1 MSLSFGRVRATM
13 LYLTLGMRISLICQ
27 LATCRTNMHV
37 ATGWPNA
44 RNMLRPTMLRSDAFK
59 CCDRLAGAC
68 KCCDNN
74 VGICC
79 VEMLLSFGRGFI
91 FIAFTA
97 FKGGT
102 RYIADGDTKNVVIHF
117 RLS

>member
-1 MSLSFGRVRATM
+1 
-13 LYLTLGMRISLICQ
+13 
-27 LATCRTNMHV
+27 
-37 ATGWPNA
+37 
-44 RNMLRPTMLRSDAFK
+44 
-59 CCDRLAGAC
+59 
-68 KCCDNN
+68 
-74 VGICC
+74 
-79 VEMLLSFGRGFI
+79 MLLSFGRGFI